1 MITMHCGV
9 YNRYKNK
16 MYGNISVKA
25 GRKEM
30 EVCYSKVLFVDMKL
44 YNIPSR

>member
-1 MITMHCGV
+1 MITMHYGV
-9 YNRYKNK
+9 YSRYKNK

-30 EVCYSKVLFVDMKL
+30 EVCSSKVLFVDMKL
-44 YNIPSR
+44 YSITSR